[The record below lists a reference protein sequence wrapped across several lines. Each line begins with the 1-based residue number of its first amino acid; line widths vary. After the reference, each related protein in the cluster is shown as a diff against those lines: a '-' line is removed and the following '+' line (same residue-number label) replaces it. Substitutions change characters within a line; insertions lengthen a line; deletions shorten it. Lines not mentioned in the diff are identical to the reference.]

1 MVIELEALCLR
12 HVLALGYLKFK
23 KEGKQNSF
31 SESFDMFLFP
41 HVSRQMLWKSP
52 EFLQNSLMWM
62 VFLYPF
68 TGEKKAGGGG
78 EPWEWSVTKFGVYD
92 FYFCYVAWVP

>member
-41 HVSRQMLWKSP
+41 HVSRQML
-52 EFLQNSLMWM
+52 
-62 VFLYPF
+62 
-68 TGEKKAGGGG
+68 
-78 EPWEWSVTKFGVYD
+78 
-92 FYFCYVAWVP
+92 